1 MRYRYACL
9 PQGVFIN
16 TVSKTT
22 ITSDKAVFGFNTN
35 THTNMSDAPRRS
47 AQHCLVVCQK
57 SSPETFWKRRDKNH
71 KLKTETCK
79 KCKMVF
85 SNKGFLPKKENNISL
100 SILNETA
107 SYTFIKAKTYV
118 CLSFTYRMS
127 SRLQSSQ
134 DFTLIIHK
142 ST

>member
-1 MRYRYACL
+1 MCL

-16 TVSKTT
+16 TDSKTT
-22 ITSDKAVFGFNTN
+22 ITSDKAVFGFSTN
-35 THTNMSDAPRRS
+35 THTNMSDAPRQL
-47 AQHCLVVCQK
+47 AQYYLVVCQK
-57 SSPETFWKRRDKNH
+57 SIPETFWKSRDENH

-79 KCKMVF
+79 KCKV
-85 SNKGFLPKKENNISL
+85 SWHKKESNISL

-107 SYTFIKAKTYV
+107 SYTFIKLKHKYAI
-118 CLSFTYRMS
+118 CLSFTFRMS
-127 SRLQSSQ
+127 SRLQTSQ